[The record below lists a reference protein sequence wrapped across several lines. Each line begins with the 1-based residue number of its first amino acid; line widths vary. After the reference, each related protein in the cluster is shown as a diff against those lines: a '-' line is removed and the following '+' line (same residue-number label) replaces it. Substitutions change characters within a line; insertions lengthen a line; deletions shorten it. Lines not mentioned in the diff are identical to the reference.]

1 MVWLLLCK
9 EYKLHMGNRLI
20 DSLFF
25 PQVEYTE
32 SLKER
37 NWWRWSEGKFSCS
50 FLCVLSKFSYKHI
63 SFIYIIFL
71 NAIFIWEIQI
81 FSWGRYLKKPKTQ
94 LGKVIKGVYLSKI
107 MRIFWSLQSFVVT
120 RMLHI
125 MLSVFVHPTSFSI
138 RNRHSSI
145 PFCPSPSAVF
155 VGGCSE
161 TCKEPMGKLL
171 IARSGQ

>member
-1 MVWLLLCK
+1 MTVISSWTRFSTFFLNVTWYSRKSSCIWKVILSV
-9 EYKLHMGNRLI
+9 NRKKNYC
-20 DSLFF
+20 
-25 PQVEYTE
+25 Q
-32 SLKER
+32 
-37 NWWRWSEGKFSCS
+37 C
-50 FLCVLSKFSYKHI
+50 
-63 SFIYIIFL
+63 IYSHIFL